1 MKVIKKEAFNGDL
14 LMLHLRDYGKQKK
27 EEVFAM
33 AEWLRDH
40 KGHDSIEMMV
50 EGQKVVERDDSVN
63 LFEKYGKKK
72 LSEIAIRTYMN
83 NHIVIYLLSFEG
95 DSPIIVTNK
104 ENKKEAKSL
113 FKEME
118 KCFEKKK

>member
-27 EEVFAM
+27 EEVFSM

-40 KGHDSIEMMV
+40 KGHDSIEMMI
-50 EGQKVVERDDSVN
+50 EGQKVVERDDSIN

-95 DSPIIVTNK
+95 DSPIIVTSK
-104 ENKKEAKSL
+104 ENEKEAKAL

-118 KCFEKKK
+118 KYFK